1 MDLWVGVEVTHTLDV
16 HHNQLVAGTLKGEV
30 AEGLWGDM
38 KEKVTT
44 RDQAVGC
51 TNAGRQCSERFQHP
65 TSAHVGGLYLQG
77 GVVQR
82 QRQRKEPCL
91 IQRDPR
97 SAEMGHGRLQGPHL
111 RCQAHVVI
119 ADEA

>member
-16 HHNQLVAGTLKGEV
+16 HHNQLVAGTLKSEV

-51 TNAGRQCSERFQHP
+51 TNTGRHCSERFQHP
-65 TSAHVGGLYLQG
+65 TSAHVGGLYAG
-77 GVVQR
+77 R
-82 QRQRKEPCL
+82 SCTEAKTKEGALPN
-91 IQRDPR
+91 
-97 SAEMGHGRLQGPHL
+97 SEGPEV
-111 RCQAHVVI
+111 C
-119 ADEA
+119 